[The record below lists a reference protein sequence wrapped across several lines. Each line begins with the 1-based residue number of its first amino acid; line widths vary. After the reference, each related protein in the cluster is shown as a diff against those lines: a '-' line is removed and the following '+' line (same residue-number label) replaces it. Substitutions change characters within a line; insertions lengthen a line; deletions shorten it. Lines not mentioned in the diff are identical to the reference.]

1 MWRKFDYIFYPPDI
15 IKIKKSDV
23 NISRSANLFRMTF
36 RMTFKGDMMADEI
49 PLGNK
54 KQLPAPVTTWISL
67 AKFSAVTLMEK
78 RRKIKI

>member
-36 RMTFKGDMMADEI
+36 IMTFKGDMMADEI

-54 KQLPAPVTTWISL
+54 K
-67 AKFSAVTLMEK
+67 
-78 RRKIKI
+78 